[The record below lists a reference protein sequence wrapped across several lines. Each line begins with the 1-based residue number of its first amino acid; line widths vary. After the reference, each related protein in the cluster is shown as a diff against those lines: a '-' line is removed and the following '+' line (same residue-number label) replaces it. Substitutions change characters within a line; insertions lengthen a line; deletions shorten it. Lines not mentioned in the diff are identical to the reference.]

1 MNNEKGGLNLKNNCS
16 DNYLIRRHIKVR
28 QWEIDFDKLVIIVTP
43 ILMYYVTK
51 SRWTL
56 NLNQKAPVHML
67 VYSAEL
73 LITGLRFLGQ
83 GSYTLLR
90 REIYMVNLKIG
101 SITIASI
108 RQTGNDIV
116 NILIKV
122 AWDEIIQKF
131 GCENGLLVVL
141 I

>member
-1 MNNEKGGLNLKNNCS
+1 M
-16 DNYLIRRHIKVR
+16 R
-28 QWEIDFDKLVIIVTP
+28 QWEIDFDELVIIVTP

-56 NLNQKAPVHML
+56 NLNQKAPVYML
-67 VYSAEL
+67 VYSAK

-90 REIYMVNLKIG
+90 SEIYMVNFQIG

-122 AWDEIIQKF
+122 ASDEIIQKF